1 MSFCFLGNPSSKWST
16 YIVYL
21 FIFFFKSNN
30 KNIFRTTLIPLTP
43 AQIHLIRS
51 LWRQVIFLIKK
62 YKFKNNILKVY
73 LSKGPTVIGSQISHR
88 LFFKEP
94 QIREQFR
101 RVSEHF

>member
-1 MSFCFLGNPSSKWST
+1 
-16 YIVYL
+16 
-21 FIFFFKSNN
+21 
-30 KNIFRTTLIPLTP
+30 
-43 AQIHLIRS
+43 